1 MSSSFGREG
10 CCGFKCGIVLVVLT
24 LLVFCGVGSAGMLMG
39 GGSAISLGEVP
50 VGENYSSQDGG
61 AKLIIELLPASFLF
75 SSDID
80 GFKATKVSGGTTWT
94 EEIEGT
100 GSWLPSVRGGL
111 SLDFN
116 FMEVDLTGGGGVL
129 ANAAM
134 YASFVTG
141 DVALRFKPSKNFSI
155 GPHFGIIRFSD
166 LEWAQD
172 ADITFSDADG
182 TIVGIVTTF
191 EFSPVFLIL
200 SVDYLSAT
208 FDVESTSNGW
218 TTNDNEVDVSG
229 TVIQFGVGFR
239 F

>member
-10 CCGFKCGIVLVVLT
+10 CCGYKGGILVVVLT
-24 LLVFCGVGSAGMLMG
+24 LLMFSGVGRAGMLMG
-39 GGSAISLGEVP
+39 GSSAISLAEVP
-50 VGENYSSQDGG
+50 VGEGDSSQDSGV
-61 AKLIIELLPASFLF
+61 KLIVELLPVSFLF
-75 SSDID
+75 SPDID
-80 GFKATKVSGGTTWT
+80 GFRATKTSGSTTWI

-111 SLDFN
+111 SFDFN

-134 YASFVTG
+134 YTSFVTG
-141 DVALRFKPSKNFSI
+141 DIALRFKPSENFSI

-166 LEWAQD
+166 LEWAKD

-182 TIVGIVTTF
+182 TIIGIMATF

-218 TTNDNEVDVSG
+218 TTNDNELDMSG
-229 TVIQFGVGFR
+229 TLIQFGVGFR